1 MLPVAIASLLFG
13 FATNMDNF
21 SVAVSYGLRRYRM
34 GWLGNVLIAALSGG
48 STFLAMGLGEW
59 VQQYVPLIW
68 AQRFGSGLLMVM
80 GASALGG
87 VLLDLNHP
95 SKTIKP
101 NLLPILDYAY
111 DFTLYQSLLLGLALT
126 LTNFATGVAAGLA
139 QLPIAS
145 AVIASTVT
153 SWVCIGSGFWLGQ
166 QLREQTPLR
175 FGPYL
180 EGLASLFLIAIGV
193 LEWFESP

>member
-1 MLPVAIASLLFG
+1 M
-13 FATNMDNF
+13 
-21 SVAVSYGLRRYRM
+21 
-34 GWLGNVLIAALSGG
+34 
-48 STFLAMGLGEW
+48 
-59 VQQYVPLIW
+59 
-68 AQRFGSGLLMVM
+68 
-80 GASALGG
+80 
-87 VLLDLNHP
+87 
-95 SKTIKP
+95 
-101 NLLPILDYAY
+101 
-111 DFTLYQSLLLGLALT
+111 
-126 LTNFATGVAAGLA
+126 A

-153 SWVCIGSGFWLGQ
+153 SWVGIGSGFWLGQ